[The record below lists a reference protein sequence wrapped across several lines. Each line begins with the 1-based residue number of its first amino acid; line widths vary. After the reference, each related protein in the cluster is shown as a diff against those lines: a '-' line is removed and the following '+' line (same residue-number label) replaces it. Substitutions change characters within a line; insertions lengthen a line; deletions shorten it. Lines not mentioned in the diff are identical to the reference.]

1 MADGGRRV
9 PVRARGLVPR
19 TIGDEMVVHDPRTM
33 RAHALNA
40 TAAAVLAS
48 VDDHRTADEL
58 VPEVAGRLGAPV
70 GIDVVEVALGELGA
84 AGLIEVRGADELA
97 RRSLLK
103 KAVAAAAVG
112 TVALPVVQ
120 SIVTP
125 SVAAAQSGDIDP
137 GPDPEPD
144 PDPDPDLDPDPGQLF
159 AGSATTFGGTTQGAA
174 NGSLT
179 VAQFNGPRGIA
190 VAPDGTIYIADTTNH
205 RIRAISPAGIVS
217 TLAGGTQGSANGT
230 GTAAQFNNPSGV
242 AVGPNGLIYV
252 ADTNNSRIRAI
263 TPAGVVTTFAGSSYG
278 TGQGFFASPRG
289 VAVAADGTVYVAD
302 TSNHNIVALTPSAA
316 YTRLAGNNTFGF
328 ANGSGAS
335 ARFNGPQGIVVVSP
349 TVLAVADTNNRRVRL
364 VTTSGVVTTLAGIGG
379 NPITSLDGNNTIAK
393 FLSCEG
399 ITVAPTGV
407 IYVAET
413 TGHRIRAVSPTGVVT
428 TIAGS
433 TQGSVDGTGAAAQF
447 NSPSGITIGP
457 DGSLLITERGSH
469 RIRKV
474 M

>member
-1 MADGGRRV
+1 
-9 PVRARGLVPR
+9 
-19 TIGDEMVVHDPRTM
+19 
-33 RAHALNA
+33 
-40 TAAAVLAS
+40 
-48 VDDHRTADEL
+48 
-58 VPEVAGRLGAPV
+58 
-70 GIDVVEVALGELGA
+70 LGA

-205 RIRAISPAGIVS
+205 RIRAISPGGIVS

-242 AVGPNGLIYV
+242 AVGPNGVIYV

-316 YTRLAGNNTFGF
+316 YTPSGGQQHLRLRQR
-328 ANGSGAS
+328 SGACQVQR
-335 ARFNGPQGIVVVSP
+335 AAGHRVVSP
-349 TVLAVADTNNRRVRL
+349 TVLPSRTPAIEGFGWSPPPAWSPRRRYRWQ
-364 VTTSGVVTTLAGIGG
+364 
-379 NPITSLDGNNTIAK
+379 PITSLDSNNTTPSSSA
-393 FLSCEG
+393 
-399 ITVAPTGV
+399 V
-407 IYVAET
+407 
-413 TGHRIRAVSPTGVVT
+413 RASPWRRPV
-428 TIAGS
+428 
-433 TQGSVDGTGAAAQF
+433 
-447 NSPSGITIGP
+447 
-457 DGSLLITERGSH
+457 
-469 RIRKV
+469 
-474 M
+474 